1 LTQHLY
7 IKNQNML
14 ELQIMML
21 HFIVILMLK
30 QFYVIQL

>member
-1 LTQHLY
+1 
-7 IKNQNML
+7 ML

-21 HFIVILMLK
+21 HFLVILMLK

>member
-1 LTQHLY
+1 
-7 IKNQNML
+7 ML

-21 HFIVILMLK
+21 HFLVVLILK